1 MPEVI
6 KPIYEW
12 VKTNLSFI
20 IVLAMPLTYG
30 FVGWFTNWVALKMT
44 FYPLAF
50 HGIPPYLGW
59 QGIIPRKAHK
69 MASKSVDII
78 TERLLNV
85 EEVFNKIDPN
95 EVEKELK
102 PILEEVT
109 ENVVRDVVDDI
120 NPDLW
125 NILPQNIREQ
135 ILINAASESS
145 NTIQRITADL
155 RKNIYNVFDLK
166 ELVLKNLTGQNVSL
180 IVEMFQSVGAPE
192 FRFIER
198 SGFYFG
204 FLLGLVQVA
213 IWFGFSVMGIP
224 ESAVWWT
231 LPIQGVVVG
240 YVTNWLAL
248 KMIFRPQE
256 EKQIGPFKYQGLF
269 HRRQDSVSKQYAH
282 LVATRILTPKK
293 IMAEILYGRAGE
305 EVLNV
310 VRRSVVIGV
319 ESASNLAKPLI
330 SLAMGEERYESIKT
344 YIVAKFTALAPNTAV
359 ELEEYLE
366 KAMDLEDT
374 MYTRMR
380 KLTKQEFEII
390 LRSAFQED
398 ELLLILVGAFLGA
411 VVGLLQGLYYI

>member
-6 KPIYEW
+6 KPMYEW
-12 VKTNLSFI
+12 VKTNLSLI
-20 IVLAMPLTYG
+20 IALAMPLTYG

-44 FYPLAF
+44 FYPLDF

-102 PILEEVT
+102 PTLEEVT
-109 ENVVRDVVDDI
+109 ENVVKDVVDDI

-204 FLLGLVQVA
+204 FLLGLVQVV
-213 IWFGFSVMGIP
+213 IWFSFSAMGIP

-231 LPIQGVVVG
+231 LPIQGVIVG

-256 EKQIGPFKYQGLF
+256 EKQIGRFKYQGLF

-310 VRRSVVIGV
+310 IRRSVVIGV

-344 YIVAKFTALAPNTAV
+344 YIVAKFTALAPNTTV

-366 KAMDLEDT
+366 KAMDLENT

>member
-12 VKTNLSFI
+12 VKTNLSLI

-109 ENVVRDVVDDI
+109 ENVVKDVVDDI

-125 NILPQNIREQ
+125 SILPQNIREQ

-204 FLLGLVQVA
+204 FLLGLVQVV

-269 HRRQDSVSKQYAH
+269 HRRQDSVSKEYAH

-293 IMAEILYGRAGE
+293 IMAEVLYGRAGE

-310 VRRSVVIGV
+310 IRRSVVIGV